1 MVSSTKDNVGA
12 VCDFFKRE
20 AYQPTFDQ
28 AADIA
33 LFARA
38 EARAAQ
44 ARAAEVEAREAFLA
58 QVEVWAEQGAAR
70 GVPAGG
76 AERGGGAAP
85 LSLDTYPL
93 KCPQTGGEVGAGE
106 WAGLKA
112 LARLKVEPAFR
123 NLRSVVDVVASNL
136 RNQGTAEELRR
147 AGFMEKAG
155 RVASCG
161 TYLWVPALGPG
172 PARVQNRCKQRLLC
186 PICARDAA
194 QRYRRRYCERVV
206 KVCEETGAVPALL
219 TLTVQDGPDLRERL
233 EVLQGA
239 VRTMVG
245 QARRARAG
253 GRNQTELSAC
263 LGGVGSVEVKRG
275 QGSGLWHPHWHGVV
289 LLSRWID
296 RDALVAEWRQRS
308 GGSYI
313 VDIRRFAKRRSVFRS
328 VCEVLKYAAKFGELG
343 GSQVEAWRVCRGRRL
358 LGSWGC
364 LRGVTVDQDQDQG
377 GDQDQDQGEDPGEV
391 LKLDPAENWAVLQR
405 RGWGSWECFA
415 VRIGEHYSNGWTGLA
430 APQA

>member
-1 MVSSTKDNVGA
+1 MGNSTKDNVGA
-12 VCDFFKRE
+12 RGDFCKRE

-33 LFARA
+33 AFARA
-38 EARAAQ
+38 EARAAE
-44 ARAAEVEAREAFLA
+44 ARAAEVEAREGFLA
-58 QVEVWAEQGAAR
+58 KVEVWAEQGAAR
-70 GVPAGG
+70 GVPEGG

-85 LSLDTYPL
+85 LSLDTYGL
-93 KCPQTGGEVGAGE
+93 KRTHSSGEVGGGE

-112 LARLKVEPAFR
+112 LARQLVEPAFAH
-123 NLRSVVDVVASNL
+123 LPSVVDTVAANL
-136 RNQGTAEELRR
+136 RNQLTAQELRR
-147 AGFMEKAG
+147 QGYSEKAKK
-155 RVASCG
+155 VAACG
-161 TYLWVPALGPG
+161 TEFWIPALGPG
-172 PARVQNRCKQRLLC
+172 KARVGWGCGQRLLC
-186 PICARDAA
+186 PICARDVA
-194 QRYRRRYCERVV
+194 QRYRRRYCQRVV
-206 KVCEETGAVPALL
+206 QVCQETGAVPALL
-219 TLTVQDGPDLRERL
+219 TLTVQDGPDLLERL

-239 VRTMVG
+239 VRGMIFS
-245 QARRARAG
+245 ARQARAG
-253 GRNQTELSAC
+253 NRHRTELSAC

-296 RDALVAEWRQRS
+296 RDALVEEWRARS

-343 GSQVEAWRVCRGRRL
+343 GSQIEAWRVCRGRRL

-364 LRGVTVDQDQDQG
+364 LRGVIVDQDQDQG
-377 GDQDQDQGEDPGEV
+377 AGYDQEQGEV
-391 LKLDPAENWAVLQR
+391 LKLHREENYAVFQR
-405 RGWGSWECFA
+405 RGWGTWECWGI
-415 VRIGEHYSNGWTGLA
+415 RIGKDYCDGLTGSA